1 MALSDP
7 QTVTVNSV
15 AKTLQRVAS
24 GNYSGT
30 FHSEADGLTLKVD
43 HTFGRR
49 NRSQAR
55 LEISKIAADV
65 LVPSTNTPYSMT
77 VQLFIDVPPQ
87 GFTTAEMTNNLKAL
101 VDWFTAST
109 YANTGKI
116 VNKES

>member
-15 AKTLQRVAS
+15 AKSLSRVSAS
-24 GNYSGT
+24 DYSGA
-30 FHSEADGLTLKVD
+30 FNSIADGLTLKVS
-43 HTFGRR
+43 HTQGRR
-49 NRSQAR
+49 NRSTVR

-77 VQLFIDVPPQ
+77 VYMVVDTPPQ
-87 GFTTAEMTNNLKAL
+87 GFTTTEQTNNIKAL
-101 VDWFTAST
+101 VDWFAATS
-109 YANTGKI
+109 YAATGKI